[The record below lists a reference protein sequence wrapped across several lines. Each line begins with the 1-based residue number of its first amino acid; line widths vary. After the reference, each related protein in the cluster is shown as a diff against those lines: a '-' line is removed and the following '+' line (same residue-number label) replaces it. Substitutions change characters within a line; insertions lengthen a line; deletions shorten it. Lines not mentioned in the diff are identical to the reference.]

1 MAKMS
6 IQGGVD
12 NYLGKQK
19 TINNIPIKW
28 KSRPGKPA
36 TELAYI
42 TKAEKDL
49 LLKKDLHGSLKD
61 GPNTGPGG
69 IMSLDSAGGS
79 YGSPGSGTGR
89 DSGNS
94 GRESGSENNRNQS
107 PPSRTTPPPD
117 RGPNE
122 PDNKPGRTPI
132 DTSRYTTDTQD
143 RNNRA
148 AIERGRKEK
157 AAADK
162 KKKIE
167 EEKKKKAD
175 EEKKKKAD
183 EEKKK
188 KEAKEKKI
196 EDAKKVGES
205 KNPFARF
212 ASWNKNAQLQA
223 NKDLARKRAFQK
235 YQDIEQYVSPF
246 DEYGLT
252 AEELAD
258 KVAADPTYG
267 YDFSDLD
274 VGKQKLGSNIG
285 TSLEKYRLNKYDVN
299 SPIKGRFSFLN
310 KGFDKFRPDTQIT
323 AMNTLAK
330 ARAYNK
336 AVDNPNIGGELE
348 RLKNLGRTEDQIKF
362 IEQGGRENNDYTPI
376 ANIPVIPV
384 EDEEETIDYRF
395 GNTQDVG
402 RDVTLGYLA
411 DGGRAGKAE
420 GGIMEL
426 RARRAFGGIMDRVT
440 GRKAYGLG
448 SIFKSVKKAVGK
460 VLSSDVG
467 KLAIMGAGIYYGG
480 GGRLPFTEAFKKK
493 GFGGAKMFG
502 ENSFFSKSNPLLFS
516 DGEFNPYKAAA
527 LTTVGGALMG
537 PAKVDQMPGSSNG
550 ESSIDPLTGQPATPA
565 EKRQNIELAK
575 LEANGDPVKLAAID
589 QAYNNMLNLN
599 LPDNRPY
606 KTYNAANGGRIGR
619 AEGGLMDLGGMEK
632 DYRAEGG
639 FVPIGE
645 YEKKDDVP
653 ARLSVNEFVFTAD
666 AVRGAGQGDIDKGAE
681 IMENMMKNLEN
692 GGTVS
697 EESQGNNGAQQ
708 MFETSE
714 RLGEIL

>member
-1 MAKMS
+1 MAKVA
-6 IQGGVD
+6 IQGGVK
-12 NYLGKQK
+12 NYLGDQK
-19 TINNIPIKW
+19 TVGKVPIKW
-28 KSRPGKPA
+28 KSGPDHPE

-49 LLKKDLHGSLKD
+49 LLKKDLHNSLNGKPNR
-61 GPNTGPGG
+61 GPEGL
-69 IMSLDSAGGS
+69 MSLNGWGDKNSDGSSDTSGGNAGAEG
-79 YGSPGSGTGR
+79 GQGSGNSR
-89 DSGNS
+89 DSYDSGN
-94 GRESGSENNRNQS
+94 
-107 PPSRTTPPPD
+107 D
-117 RGPNE
+117 RGAE
-122 PDNKPGRTPI
+122 
-132 DTSRYTTDTQD
+132 Q
-143 RNNRA
+143 RA
-148 AIERGRKEK
+148 SAARQAAQAKAVRDKEARQAKIRKEQLAKQAKEK
-157 AAADK
+157 AVRDK
-162 KKKIE
+162 EARQAKI
-167 EEKKKKAD
+167 
-175 EEKKKKAD
+175 
-183 EEKKK
+183 K
-188 KEAKEKKI
+188 KEAEEKKI

-285 TSLEKYRLNKYDVN
+285 TSLEKYRPNKYDVN

-395 GNTQDVG
+395 GNTQNVG

-502 ENSFFSKSNPLLFS
+502 KGSFFSKSNPLLFS

-527 LTTVGGALMG
+527 ITTIGGALMG

-599 LPDNRPY
+599 LPSNQPY
-606 KTYNAANGGRIGR
+606 PNYANGGRIGR
-619 AEGGLMDLGGMEK
+619 AEGGLMNLGGMEK

>member
-1 MAKMS
+1 MAKVA
-6 IQGGVD
+6 IQGGVK
-12 NYLGKQK
+12 NYLGDQK
-19 TINNIPIKW
+19 TVGKVPIKW
-28 KSRPGKPA
+28 KSGPDHPE

-49 LLKKDLHGSLKD
+49 LLKKDLHNSLNGKPNR
-61 GPNTGPGG
+61 GPEGL
-69 IMSLDSAGGS
+69 MSLNGWGDRGRGTSDASYGGGNTSGSGDNRDYGGGS
-79 YGSPGSGTGR
+79 DAQERS
-89 DSGNS
+89 
-94 GRESGSENNRNQS
+94 
-107 PPSRTTPPPD
+107 
-117 RGPNE
+117 
-122 PDNKPGRTPI
+122 
-132 DTSRYTTDTQD
+132 
-143 RNNRA
+143 NRA
-148 AIERGRKEK
+148 NEITQQRKKDAVAEAARKSAIAQEASNREAVRKK
-157 AAADK
+157 AKVRAKAIKDK
-162 KKKIE
+162 EDRQKEIRKKEIAKQKEIE
-167 EEKKKKAD
+167 DKRKKDKRIEDKRIDDIRLDAEKKSPFSNLGSFFNEQRQKQINKTARRNKYKTLQDLGQLPKDKLSKTQLAFAAMNPSSFVMNQIFNKSKVD
-175 EEKKKKAD
+175 EETDKFDIDSIREIASQTQYTPTVDPVTGKTTYGTT
-183 EEKKK
+183 
-188 KEAKEKKI
+188 AKQ
-196 EDAKKVGES
+196 
-205 KNPFARF
+205 AR
-212 ASWNKNAQLQA
+212 
-223 NKDLARKRAFQK
+223 DLARLKEH
-235 YQDIEQYVSPF
+235 I
-246 DEYGLT
+246 
-252 AEELAD
+252 
-258 KVAADPTYG
+258 
-267 YDFSDLD
+267 
-274 VGKQKLGSNIG
+274 NIG
-285 TSLEKYRLNKYDVN
+285 NRDDVTQEEFE
-299 SPIKGRFSFLN
+299 IYMN
-310 KGFDKFRPDTQIT
+310 KGKSPVI
-323 AMNTLAK
+323 
-330 ARAYNK
+330 
-336 AVDNPNIGGELE
+336 DNAIG
-348 RLKNLGRTEDQIKF
+348 D
-362 IEQGGRENNDYTPI
+362 NNNYA
-376 ANIPVIPV
+376 ANSYGVPVIPEEV
-384 EDEEETIDYRF
+384 IEDTTYDYHL
-395 GNTQDVG
+395 GKGAPSVA

-480 GGRLPFTEAFKKK
+480 GGKFKP
-493 GFGGAKMFG
+493 GGSSTFKMFG
-502 ENSFFSKSNPLLFS
+502 DNSFFSKSNPLLFS
-516 DGEFNPYKAAA
+516 DGDFNPYKAAA
-527 LTTVGGALMG
+527 LTTIGGALMG

-599 LPDNRPY
+599 LPSNQPY
-606 KTYNAANGGRIGR
+606 PNYANGGRIGR

-653 ARLSVNEFVFTAD
+653 ARLSVNEFVMTAD